1 MPRVVHFEIHA
12 DDPGRA
18 RQFYG
23 DLFGWEFS
31 EFGGPMD
38 YWIIRTGSEGQP
50 GIDGGMMR
58 RMGAPPAEGQP
69 VNAYVCTIDVD
80 HLDQSL
86 DRALALGGTHAL
98 SKMPIPG
105 IGWLAYA
112 KDPEGN
118 IFGMMQADPNAA
130 A

>member
-12 DDPGRA
+12 DNPERA
-18 RQFYG
+18 RTFYG

-31 EFGGPMD
+31 PFGGPMD

-50 GIDGGMMR
+50 GIDGGIMR
-58 RMGAPPAEGQP
+58 RMGTPPVDGQA
-69 VNAYVCTIDVD
+69 VNAYVCTVDVD
-80 HLDQSL
+80 QLDQAL
-86 DRALALGGTHAL
+86 EKALALGATLAL
-98 SKMPIPG
+98 PKMAIPG

-118 IFGMMQADPNAA
+118 IFGMMQADPTAT
-130 A
+130 